1 MKKYTLNIDTKDYIG
16 SYQLFPRFN
25 AQNIE
30 SQNILN
36 DNLSYFNQFLPDDTS
51 FKNMSLGY
59 IGEGGFPKEPH
70 AIADMHSWIIKQPN
84 GLMYPISPRFKELLE
99 KFNIPFSKFY
109 TGSVT
114 FKGIEHTYYII
125 HILAYQYHFIDFE
138 KSTFFKGN
146 LFLERI
152 SDTSVSGENIE
163 EIKEQVGHRWIFN
176 KAVMKSDFK
185 DVDMYYLDSYQILI
199 SERLKNAIEEANLT
213 GVKITPCP
221 IEFHLSNE
229 V

>member
-1 MKKYTLNIDTKDYIG
+1 MFLLKIDVVDKTSKIG
-16 SYQLFPRFN
+16 IYPSADLSK
-25 AQNIE
+25 IE
-30 SQNILN
+30 SQYVL
-36 DNLSYFNQFLPDDTS
+36 DRSVAYFTQFLPDNVS
-51 FKNMSLGY
+51 FNGMIPNYNGETRSKNKVKYNLCDMMSF
-59 IGEGGFPKEPH
+59 IFNEPKG
-70 AIADMHSWIIKQPN
+70 I
-84 GLMYPISPRFKELLE
+84 MYVISPKFKYLLDL
-99 KFNIPFSKFY
+99 FNLPHVKFY
-109 TGSVT
+109 SGNIIANEIVN
-114 FKGIEHTYYII
+114 HYYIF
-125 HILAYQYHFIDFE
+125 HILTKQYDYIDFE

-176 KAVMKSDFK
+176 KAVMKSDYK

-199 SERLKNAIEEANLT
+199 SERLKNAIEKANLT